1 MGSNPTTPTMSRR
14 GSRARLARCGHIGL
28 LLLLIAALAACRTVD
43 LVPEDM
49 DLDVD
54 DEVYLTTGRGVV
66 IQSIG
71 GRPVQARA
79 ARLAPGSHDVVFDFR
94 RGLGDHDDPRI
105 DDIYQHGTC
114 RFQLEAPPGRDF
126 LITTRIYEEKRET
139 LSEEGYRNEKPT
151 TFYGVKLIVIDE
163 STDEVR
169 RLGPEQCELRLDCSR
184 IDRRKGKGPIPTCS
198 N

>member
-1 MGSNPTTPTMSRR
+1 MGSNPTTPTKSRR
-14 GSRARLARCGHIGL
+14 ESRARPAPRGRARL
-28 LLLLIAALAACRTVD
+28 LLLLIATLAACRTVD

-66 IQSIG
+66 IQSVG
-71 GRPVQARA
+71 GRPVRARS

-94 RGLGDHDDPRI
+94 RGLGDFDDPRI
-105 DDIYQHGTC
+105 DDIYQYGTC

-163 STDEVR
+163 TTDEVR
-169 RLGPEQCELRLDCSR
+169 RLGAEQCDLRLDCSR
-184 IDRRKGKGPIPTCS
+184 IDRTKVKGPIPNCS